1 MLKIEEILK
10 AIGGKLICGRRSL
23 SIKDFSL
30 DSRTLKKGDGFI
42 AIKGNNFDGHWF
54 IKKAIEQGAS
64 CIIAQTK
71 FEEELVDK
79 AQDFALIEVADS
91 IKALGDIAYY
101 KRNKFNLP
109 IIAISGSNGKTTTK
123 EMIAWVLSEKFKV
136 LKNEGTKN
144 NHIGLPQALLGLNA
158 DFDLG
163 VLELGTNHFH
173 EIDYLAKITKA
184 NIGVITNIG
193 PTHLEYFG
201 DLTGVF
207 KEKYALIKNLENP
220 YLSILNG
227 DDKFLRKVILRKS
240 KRPLALSFA
249 IENRSD
255 FSASGISFN
264 QGRVEFLLNRK
275 DKFYLNTCGRHNV
288 YNALAAISVARI
300 FGLQYK
306 TIVKRLASF
315 EFPSGRLKIKEFNK
329 AIFIDDTYNS
339 NPESFNQAMR
349 TLENFKTSGRKIVV
363 MGDMLELGRDKG
375 LLHRNAGRLAAQVAD
390 IFISVGPLSKL
401 AAMAARLS
409 GTNRIFSCE
418 SALEAR
424 DILFKKVLPKKN
436 DVILVKGSRSM
447 KMEGVFI

>member
-1 MLKIEEILK
+1 MLEIEEILK
-10 AIGGKLICGRRSL
+10 ATGGKLICGRRNL
-23 SIKDFSL
+23 CIKDFSL

-54 IKKAIEQGAS
+54 IKKAIKQEAS
-64 CIIAQTK
+64 CIITQIK
-71 FEEELVDK
+71 PEEELVTK
-79 AQDFALIEVADS
+79 AKDFALIEVADT

-101 KRNKFNLP
+101 KRKKFNLP

-123 EMIAWVLSEKFKV
+123 EMIAWILSEKFKV

-144 NHIGLPQALLGLNA
+144 NHIGLPQALLSLNA

-173 EIDYLAKITKA
+173 EIDYLAKISKA
-184 NIGVITNIG
+184 NIGIITNIG

-201 DLTGVF
+201 GLTGVF
-207 KEKYALIKNLENP
+207 KEKYDLIKNLENP
-220 YLSILNG
+220 YLGILNG
-227 DDKFLRKVILRKS
+227 DDKFLRKVILKKS
-240 KRPLALSFA
+240 RRPLTLSFS
-249 IENRSD
+249 IENKSD
-255 FSASGISFN
+255 FFASKIRFN
-264 QGRVEFLLNRK
+264 QGKIEFLLNRK
-275 DKFYLNTCGRHNV
+275 DKFCLNTCGRHNV

-306 TIVKRLASF
+306 TIIKRLASF
-315 EFPSGRLKIKEFNK
+315 EFPAGRLEIKEFNK

-339 NPESFNQAMR
+339 NPASFKQALS
-349 TLENFKTSGRKIVV
+349 TLENFKTAGRKIVV
-363 MGDMLELGRDKG
+363 MGDMLELGKDKD

-390 IFISVGPLSKL
+390 IFIAVGSLSKL
-401 AAMAARLS
+401 AAEAARIS
-409 GTNRIFSCE
+409 GINRIFSCE

-424 DILFKKVLPKKN
+424 DILFNKVLPKDN

>member
-10 AIGGKLICGRRSL
+10 ATGGKLICGRRSL
-23 SIKDFSL
+23 PIKDFSL

-54 IKKAIEQGAS
+54 IKKAIEQGAG

-79 AQDFALIEVADS
+79 AQDSALIEAADS

-123 EMIAWVLSEKFKV
+123 EMIAWILSEKFKV

-249 IENRSD
+249 IDNRSD
-255 FSASGISFN
+255 FSASGISFK
-264 QGRVEFLLNRK
+264 QGKIEFLLNRK

-306 TIVKRLASF
+306 TIIKRLASF
-315 EFPSGRLKIKEFNK
+315 EFPAGRLKIKEFNK

-339 NPESFNQAMR
+339 NPESFSQAVR

-401 AAMAARLS
+401 AATAARLS